1 MAAAC
6 PESGD
11 ESGKGKLDHTGSP
24 GPMRKKS
31 MELVPFDKCW
41 FAIQVRPRY
50 EFLAACIL
58 RGKGFEE
65 FLPSY
70 KSKRKWSDR
79 KKEIELPLFPGYIF
93 CRFDAQ
99 VRAPIVTTPGVIRIV
114 EPHLPIP
121 DSEIEA
127 IQAVVASR
135 VPASPCS
142 YIKVGTRVEVIAG
155 PLAGVSGILVCNKN
169 QYRLILSV
177 TLVQNSISV
186 EVDYAD
192 VRPVRENPHQVL
204 AVSQQATTREMIP
217 AVA

>member
-1 MAAAC
+1 
-6 PESGD
+6 
-11 ESGKGKLDHTGSP
+11 
-24 GPMRKKS
+24 

-65 FLPSY
+65 FLPTY

-99 VRAPIVTTPGVIRIV
+99 VRAPIVTTPGVIRV
-114 EPHLPIP
+114 VDPHLPIP

-127 IQAVVASR
+127 IQAVAASR
-135 VPASPCS
+135 VPASPCT

-155 PLAGVSGILVCNKN
+155 PLAGISGILVCNKN

-192 VRPVRENPHQVL
+192 VRPARENSRP
-204 AVSQQATTREMIP
+204 VSAAQPLTTSREMIP
-217 AVA
+217 ALV

>member
-1 MAAAC
+1 
-6 PESGD
+6 
-11 ESGKGKLDHTGSP
+11 
-24 GPMRKKS
+24 MRKKS

-99 VRAPIVTTPGVIRIV
+99 VRAPIVTTPGVIKIV
-114 EPHLPIP
+114 DPHLPIP

-135 VPASPCS
+135 VPASPCP
-142 YIKVGTRVEVIAG
+142 YIKVGTRVDVIAG
-155 PLAGVSGILVCNKN
+155 PLAGVSGILTCNKN

-192 VRPVRENPHQVL
+192 VRPVRENPHQVIP
-204 AVSQQATTREMIP
+204 ANQRPTGREMMP
-217 AVA
+217 ALA

>member
-1 MAAAC
+1 
-6 PESGD
+6 
-11 ESGKGKLDHTGSP
+11 
-24 GPMRKKS
+24 

-99 VRAPIVTTPGVIRIV
+99 VRAPIVTTPGVIKIV
-114 EPHLPIP
+114 DPHLPIP

-135 VPASPCS
+135 VPASPCP
-142 YIKVGTRVEVIAG
+142 YIKVGTRVDVIAG
-155 PLAGVSGILVCNKN
+155 PLAGVSGILTCNKN

-192 VRPVRENPHQVL
+192 VRPVRENPHQVIP
-204 AVSQQATTREMIP
+204 ANQRPTGREMMP
-217 AVA
+217 ALA